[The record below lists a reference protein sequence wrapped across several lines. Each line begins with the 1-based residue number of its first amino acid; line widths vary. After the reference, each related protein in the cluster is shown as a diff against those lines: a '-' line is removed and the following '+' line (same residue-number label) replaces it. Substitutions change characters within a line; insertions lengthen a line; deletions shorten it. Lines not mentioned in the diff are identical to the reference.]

1 VHSGVK
7 PLSFDCCA
15 MSLAPFETPVCT
27 KEGVVF
33 DILNVMPYVK
43 KHKRNPITGEH
54 NHRVKL
60 SYNLKPSK
68 PSNCDAMRLLSLS
81 VSLAVQAV
89 FITMHQEV
97 CLMVQYLLE

>member
-1 VHSGVK
+1 MCCYEQTVHSGVK

-43 KHKRNPITGEH
+43 KHKRSPITGE
-54 NHRVKL
+54 
-60 SYNLKPSK
+60 
-68 PSNCDAMRLLSLS
+68 A
-81 VSLAVQAV
+81 
-89 FITMHQEV
+89 
-97 CLMVQYLLE
+97 